1 MEWEPG
7 IPKEDG
13 DYYFRIETFGQTE
26 TLLRPLKDILKLPIL
41 SFEKISHLGPITP
54 AMIEAYD
61 PERQAEQHCA
71 LFRLLDILK
80 LATSDANHAIDI
92 IEETMDLRCP
102 ACGAAVDSLRD
113 LRTCECG
120 DLCCDDCIQMDGE
133 GVHLCPE
140 CWRMLLQDQEGMT
153 EAEQILEATEG
164 RR

>member
-7 IPKEDG
+7 TPEEDG
-13 DYYFRIETFGQTE
+13 DYYFQVETLGQTK
-26 TLLRPLKDILKLPIL
+26 TLLMPLKKFLQLPIV
-41 SFEKISHLGPITP
+41 SFEKISYLGPITP
-54 AMIEAYD
+54 AMIESYN
-61 PERQAEQHCA
+61 PEWQAEQHRA
-71 LFRLLDILK
+71 LLRLLDILK
-80 LATSDANHAIDI
+80 SAMSDAGHTLDI

-113 LRTCECG
+113 LLTCECG
-120 DLCCDDCIQMDGE
+120 DMCCDECIQMDGE

-153 EAEQILEATEG
+153 EAEQIHEATEG